1 MNRKRLALAIFAA
14 AVWWLMK
21 KTRTS
26 GTGST
31 RRGGGVPVSED
42 KVRAMAE
49 AIARAE
55 GYYVNGSV
63 AQRTN
68 NPGNLGTNTTEGR
81 QRRFP
86 TAEDGWRALE
96 NQIRMMFDGRS
107 SVYHA
112 DMSFAQVGD
121 KYEADPGDAWA
132 RNVADYLGVTLGMTL
147 REWAEG

>member
-1 MNRKRLALAIFAA
+1 MNRKLAALAIFAA

-21 KTRTS
+21 KQTTA

-31 RRGGGVPVSED
+31 TRRGGVPVDES

-55 GYYVNGSV
+55 GFNVQGSV

-68 NPGNLGTNTTEGR
+68 NPGNLRTNTTEGR
-81 QRRFP
+81 ITGYP

-107 SVYHA
+107 SIYHPDMTFA
-112 DMSFAQVGD
+112 DVGD
-121 KYEADPGDAWA
+121 KYEADPGNAWA
-132 RNVADYLGVTLGMTL
+132 RNVVQYLGVTLGTTL
-147 REWAEG
+147 REWAQA